1 MVTKKH
7 KGKSNFL
14 ALDYLFLEEIYFY
27 FYDTRKEINCK
38 LVAPLT
44 IEAGAIN
51 WNFLQQIRV
60 EISFFTS
67 KYILTLALFSIL
79 KRSDSKTNLI
89 SWIDNHLNNF
99 DIFN

>member
-60 EISFFTS
+60 EISLFTS
-67 KYILTLALFSIL
+67 KYFNPGFI
-79 KRSDSKTNLI
+79 
-89 SWIDNHLNNF
+89 F
-99 DIFN
+99 DIKEV